1 MSDILGDLERLE
13 KLSLVSKVCTELEN
27 HLGINDKDLAEYIIH
42 LAEKNPTFEKFKIAI
57 IDASGE
63 PFPDSFVAN
72 LLRIIQRMN
81 PAMKPQQPQP
91 SFSDLHKLNELK
103 GPVSGSNF
111 DHLDVN
117 IKKVLCPALALPN
130 DERARLG
137 GDDDDDDDGDDKE
150 EEKKKKATKQGEK
163 GVKRDRSQSGS
174 DEDEKKEVKSEKR
187 AEKEKREDKKSSK
200 KDRKKS
206 RSRSRSRSR
215 RHRSRSRSK
224 KRYRS
229 KSRSRSRSNRRRS
242 RSRSN
247 RRSRSRSN
255 TRKSTNQKQNFN
267 NREVQKSGDSEPQV
281 GEIYDGVVSSI
292 LQFGCFVQLKGR

>member
-130 DERARLG
+130 DERSRLG
-137 GDDDDDDDGDDKE
+137 GDEDDDDDGDDE
-150 EEKKKKATKQGEK
+150 EEKKKATKQGET

-174 DEDEKKEVKSEKR
+174 DQDEKKEVKSEKR

-215 RHRSRSRSK
+215 RHRSRSRSR
-224 KRYRS
+224 RYRS

-255 TRKSTNQKQNFN
+255 TRKSTNQKQNYN
-267 NREVQKSGDSEPQV
+267 NREAQKNGDSEPQV